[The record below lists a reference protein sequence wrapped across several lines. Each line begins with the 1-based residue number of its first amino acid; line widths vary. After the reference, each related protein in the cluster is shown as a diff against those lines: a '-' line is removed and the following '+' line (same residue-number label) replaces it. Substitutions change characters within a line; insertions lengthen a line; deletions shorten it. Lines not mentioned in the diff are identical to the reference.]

1 MDPQVEKPAKKRRG
15 KFKLIVLLLVFFFC
29 LLLSLFVAGVVF
41 AFTSNK
47 NVPVFS
53 SVVEGLENVVA
64 SDDMVAEKVQN
75 DMTDSIFSM
84 LLPLASDKAATS
96 SVVNL
101 DVSEED
107 IKSFIDDEI
116 TYDSSKYSVNTMIS
130 VTSAGSAEELGSAAM
145 FLNGNFNIKMSGE
158 VSQKVGEE
166 KMSMDIDASYEASGT
181 VLSAKGELRTIGED
195 SYFKVESLPTLGLVD
210 LSALTNQWISMK
222 AEDLGALSSTATTSE
237 EIKITKEDLQD
248 LNDLI
253 HSDEIKNSI
262 NKLDDEVIEGVRTYC
277 FEMVF
282 DQQNLGALLLKAN
295 GVLGE
300 NGETLSA
307 EELGESLKN
316 IDSLI
321 VTVCS
326 GRRDKLIYKMNLDVV
341 LSDESSVGGTIKV
354 ESKMWDYNKTVE
366 VEEPSNAITLEQAYE
381 ALMPLL
387 GGLSGAGSTVPE
399 DSSLDEWEG
408 YEFE

>member
-29 LLLSLFVAGVVF
+29 LLLSLFLAGVVF

-96 SVVNL
+96 SVVNF

-145 FLNGNFNIKMSGE
+145 FLNGNFNINMNGE
-158 VSQKVGEE
+158 VSQKTGEE
-166 KMSMDIDASYEASGT
+166 KMSMLIDASYEASGT
-181 VLSAKGELRTIGED
+181 VLSAKGEVRSVGD
-195 SYFKVESLPTLGLVD
+195 SAYFKVDSLPTLGLVD
-210 LSALTNQWISMK
+210 LSALTNQWISLK
-222 AEDLGALSSTATTSE
+222 AEDLGALSSTASASE
-237 EIKITKEDLQD
+237 TKITKEDLQN

-277 FEMVF
+277 FEMAF
-282 DQQNLGALLLKAN
+282 DQQSLGALLLKAN
-295 GVLGE
+295 NLLGE

-321 VTVCS
+321 VMVCS

-354 ESKMWDYNKTVE
+354 ESKMWDYNKAVE